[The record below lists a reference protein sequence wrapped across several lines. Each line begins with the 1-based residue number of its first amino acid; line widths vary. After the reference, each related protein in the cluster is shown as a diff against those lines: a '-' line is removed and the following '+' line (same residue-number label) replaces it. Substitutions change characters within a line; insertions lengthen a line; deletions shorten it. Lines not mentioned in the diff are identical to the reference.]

1 MSNLSKK
8 SLFGP
13 FRGYI
18 MIFKVQFFKNHV
30 LRPIKMIKKWPFLKG
45 AHLGGEND
53 QNLGNFSNRKLS
65 SADSYGSL
73 ASSYLPQ
80 TRTSSLLKSHQ
91 DELFSNRKSFA
102 GTRTSRYVFIWIKVH
117 SLFEFQINNLD
128 KAELLPL
135 KFI

>member
-1 MSNLSKK
+1 M
-8 SLFGP
+8 
-13 FRGYI
+13 
-18 MIFKVQFFKNHV
+18 V
-30 LRPIKMIKKWPFLKG
+30 LKCYLVLIKKLIDALIKKIIKNLTNSHSFV
-45 AHLGGEND
+45 LGSTITGSTSGEND

-117 SLFEFQINNLD
+117 SIFEFQVKN
-128 KAELLPL
+128 
-135 KFI
+135 FIYVPYFRE

>member
-1 MSNLSKK
+1 M
-8 SLFGP
+8 
-13 FRGYI
+13 
-18 MIFKVQFFKNHV
+18 V
-30 LRPIKMIKKWPFLKG
+30 LKCHLVLIKKLIDASIKKKIIKILTNSHSFV
-45 AHLGGEND
+45 LGSTITGSTSGEND

-102 GTRTSRYVFIWIKVH
+102 GTRTSRYVFVWIKVH
-117 SLFEFQINNLD
+117 SIFELQVKN
-128 KAELLPL
+128 
-135 KFI
+135 FIYPISANSSSLE

>member
-1 MSNLSKK
+1 M
-8 SLFGP
+8 
-13 FRGYI
+13 
-18 MIFKVQFFKNHV
+18 V
-30 LRPIKMIKKWPFLKG
+30 LKCYLVLIKKLIDALIKKIIKNLTNSHSFV
-45 AHLGGEND
+45 LGSTITGSTSGEND

-102 GTRTSRYVFIWIKVH
+102 GTRTSRYVFVWIKVH
-117 SLFEFQINNLD
+117 SIFELQVKN
-128 KAELLPL
+128 
-135 KFI
+135 FIYPISANSSSLE

>member
-1 MSNLSKK
+1 M
-8 SLFGP
+8 
-13 FRGYI
+13 
-18 MIFKVQFFKNHV
+18 V
-30 LRPIKMIKKWPFLKG
+30 LKCYLVLIKKLIDALIKKIIKNLTNSHSFV
-45 AHLGGEND
+45 LGSTITGSTSGEND

-102 GTRTSRYVFIWIKVH
+102 GTRTSRYVLIWIKVH
-117 SLFEFQINNLD
+117 SMFGLQVKN
-128 KAELLPL
+128 
-135 KFI
+135 FIYPISANSSSLE